1 MPRGFTPAMNRT
13 RAEQLLNPA
22 RSILVVGEMMLDEF
36 IWGKVGRISPEA
48 PVPVVEVQRE
58 TFNAGGAANVARN
71 LREFADGVHLLS
83 LSGTGHDAEI
93 LRGLL
98 ESRGIRMGCVVFDPE
113 YTTIRKTRI
122 VARNQ
127 QVVRV
132 DREKRRGFTPAQ
144 RAEVLAQFE
153 KLLPSLDAL
162 ILEDYDKGLLDQ
174 ALVDEIIKSAR
185 TGGKIVSVDPKPSNS
200 IRWHDVTCVTPNRGE
215 AFRAAGRSVSDPVEP
230 ATSDAALLEVG
241 ALLLEKWSCDHVL
254 VTLSEQ
260 GMMLF
265 TKGRAPYHIPTRAQE
280 VVDVS
285 GAGDTAI
292 AVLTAALANGAAP
305 EEAAEIANHASG
317 IVVAKAGTAV
327 ATRDEVLASFPA

>member
-1 MPRGFTPAMNRT
+1 MNRT

-36 IWGKVGRISPEA
+36 IWGKGGRISPEA

-127 QVVRV
+127 QGVRV

>member
-1 MPRGFTPAMNRT
+1 MNRT